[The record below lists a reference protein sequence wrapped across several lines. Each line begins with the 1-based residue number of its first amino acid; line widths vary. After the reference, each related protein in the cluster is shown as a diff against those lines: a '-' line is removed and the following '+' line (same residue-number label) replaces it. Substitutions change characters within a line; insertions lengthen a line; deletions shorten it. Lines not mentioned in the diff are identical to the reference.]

1 MLIIREGF
9 TYNCAT
15 EGDSFN
21 LVSSS
26 YDDLCHSDGYYN
38 DDSCGCDDRCGCDYS
53 CGCDD

>member
-26 YDDLCHSDGYYN
+26 YDDLCHSDGY
-38 DDSCGCDDRCGCDYS
+38 
-53 CGCDD
+53 